1 MHNFADLDNNLG
13 SIDFS
18 FSFLVK
24 CTVPPVLVDIGYE
37 KVQGTEVLAVIS
49 LGGLNLKLLRNTL
62 VIKFS
67 SRISL
72 D

>member
-1 MHNFADLDNNLG
+1 MHNFADLDDNLG

-49 LGGLNLKLLRNTL
+49 LGGLT
-62 VIKFS
+62 
-67 SRISL
+67 
-72 D
+72 